1 MHAEV
6 LRFYLTLWDPVDYGL
21 PVFSVREGVL

>member
-1 MHAEV
+1 MHAEA
-6 LRFYLTLWDPVDYGL
+6 LRSYLTLWDPVDYGL